1 MDQWHKT
8 TTKMK
13 RSWFARD
20 NLPVVA
26 ELALAKFPMAVA
38 LVEGVPMVVAVIE
51 VVLPMVAV
59 VSPGIP
65 VR

>member
-38 LVEGVPMVVAVIE
+38 LVEGVPMVVAVIN
-51 VVLPMVAV
+51 VV
-59 VSPGIP
+59 
-65 VR
+65 R